1 MSEKVS
7 VNIMV
12 PGLNTSH
19 NYLIPD
25 DMSVSKVYELVITTL
40 KDEYPE
46 ASVQKLSF
54 HGILQGST
62 GKMLN
67 NASDLS
73 HLGILDGEK
82 LILL

>member
-1 MSEKVS
+1 MIEKVS
-7 VNIMV
+7 VNIMI

-19 NYLIPD
+19 NYLIPN

-46 ASVQKLSF
+46 VSVQRLSF
-54 HGILQGST
+54 HGIVQGST
-62 GKMLN
+62 GKLLN
-67 NASDLS
+67 EASDLS

>member
-7 VNIMV
+7 VNIV
-12 PGLNTSH
+12 IPGLNTSH

-40 KDEYPE
+40 KDEYPDV
-46 ASVQKLSF
+46 SVQRLSF
-54 HGILQGST
+54 HGIIQCST
-62 GKMLN
+62 GKLLN
-67 NASDLS
+67 EASDLL

>member
-1 MSEKVS
+1 MAEKIS
-7 VNIMV
+7 VNIII

-19 NYLIPD
+19 DYLIPD

-46 ASVQKLSF
+46 AYFQKLSF
-54 HGILQGST
+54 HGIIQAST
-62 GKMLN
+62 GKLLN
-67 NASDLS
+67 EASDLS
-73 HLGILDGEK
+73 DLGMLDGEK

>member
-1 MSEKVS
+1 MAEKVS

-12 PGLNTSH
+12 PGLNASH

-25 DMSVSKVYELVITTL
+25 DMSISKVYELVMNTL
-40 KDEYPE
+40 KDEYPG
-46 ASVQKLSF
+46 ASVQRLSF
-54 HGILQGST
+54 YGIIQAST
-62 GKMLN
+62 GKLLN
-67 NASDLS
+67 EASDLS

>member
-7 VNIMV
+7 VNIMI

-46 ASVQKLSF
+46 VSVQRLSF
-54 HGILQGST
+54 HGIIHASS
-62 GKMLN
+62 GKLLDES
-67 NASDLS
+67 SDLS
-73 HLGILDGEK
+73 HLGISDGEK

>member
-1 MSEKVS
+1 MTEKVS
-7 VNIMV
+7 VNIMI

-25 DMSVSKVYELVITTL
+25 DMTVSKVYELVITTL

-46 ASVQKLSF
+46 VYVQRLSF
-54 HGILQGST
+54 HGIVQGST
-62 GKMLN
+62 GKLLN
-67 NASDLS
+67 EASDLS

>member
-7 VNIMV
+7 VNIVV

-25 DMSVSKVYELVITTL
+25 DMSVSKVYELVMTTL
-40 KDEYPE
+40 KDEYHE
-46 ASVQKLSF
+46 VSFQRLSF
-54 HGILQGST
+54 HGIVQGST
-62 GKMLN
+62 GKLLN
-67 NASDLS
+67 EASDLS

>member
-1 MSEKVS
+1 MTEKVS
-7 VNIMV
+7 VNIMI

-46 ASVQKLSF
+46 VSVQKLSF
-54 HGILQGST
+54 HGIVQGST
-62 GKMLN
+62 GKLLN
-67 NASDLS
+67 EANDLS

>member
-1 MSEKVS
+1 MTEKVS

-25 DMSVSKVYELVITTL
+25 DMSVSKVYELVMTTL

-54 HGILQGST
+54 HGILQSST
-62 GKMLN
+62 GKLLN
-67 NASDLS
+67 DASDLS
-73 HLGILDGEK
+73 HLGVLDGEK